1 MTVAWWTVPLQCL
14 TTRYALYVN
23 RVCSLFFRRTA
34 ALEYWSKQ
42 FEFCSRQ
49 RLGERVR
56 TQEIAIGF
64 LENDLLVCHTFP
76 TEEIPDTGVFGLV

>member
-1 MTVAWWTVPLQCL
+1 MTVAWWTVPLQFLATC
-14 TTRYALYVN
+14 YALYVN

-42 FEFCSRQ
+42 FELCSRQ

-76 TEEIPDTGVFGLV
+76 AEEIPDADVFGLV